1 MKFTDLSDEKQ
12 AAFHEELSSCAQ
24 KIGGQN
30 FLLQLIEDVKR
41 EKDSPLASKEKHFSF
56 SKGFIQWNKAIY
68 QDTLDLLFTAI
79 LRAEREGDLLEG
91 LKEKEKKR
99 VENML
104 KTLSPVTLDIK
115 PKNIKDGEGFSM
127 SIIERDKEGTSSVS
141 LLFRTLF
148 FYNTDF
154 AKKALAY
161 TKK

>member
-1 MKFTDLSDEKQ
+1 MKFTDLSAEEQ
-12 AAFHEELSSCAQ
+12 EAFHEKLTECAD
-24 KIGGQN
+24 KIGGRN

-56 SKGFIQWNKAIY
+56 SKGLIQWNKAIY

-79 LRAEREGDLLEG
+79 LRVEREGDMMKG

-104 KTLSPVTLDIK
+104 KTLAPVSLDIK

-127 SIIERDKEGTSSVS
+127 SIIERVEGETSSVS

-154 AKKALAY
+154 AKTALAY